1 MDEFVCVTVRGNPGE
16 AEAAFKSRLTAFW
29 THMLRNREANYE
41 QVFAEATGFEA
52 ADGVVTRQYM
62 VESDGVTPL
71 VAELAAAKFTFDE
84 PDAEDTYSKYEA
96 APPDWFPI
104 DHG

>member
-1 MDEFVCVTVRGNPGE
+1 MDEFVCVTVRAHPGE

-29 THMLRNREANYE
+29 THMLRQREADYE
-41 QVFAEATGFEA
+41 RVFAEATAFE
-52 ADGVVTRQYM
+52 DDHGVVTRQYM
-62 VESDGVTPL
+62 VAADGVGPL
-71 VAELAAAKFTFDE
+71 VAELSAAGFTFDE
-84 PDAEDTYSKYEA
+84 PDLEDTYSKYEA